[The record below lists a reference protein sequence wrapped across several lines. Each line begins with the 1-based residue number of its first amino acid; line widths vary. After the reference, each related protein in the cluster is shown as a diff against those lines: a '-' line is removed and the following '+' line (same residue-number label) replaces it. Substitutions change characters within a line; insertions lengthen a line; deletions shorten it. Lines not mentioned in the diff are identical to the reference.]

1 MCVTFVVL
9 CIYNSYTS
17 FIAVYSDEFLAEIF
31 DELDAALLKERIEQV
46 IEKFIAILKML
57 IIISIFLSIYFC
69 IKYFSYSLKRHV
81 P

>member
-46 IEKFIAILKML
+46 IETFITILKCL
-57 IIISIFLSIYFC
+57 
-69 IKYFSYSLKRHV
+69 
-81 P
+81 